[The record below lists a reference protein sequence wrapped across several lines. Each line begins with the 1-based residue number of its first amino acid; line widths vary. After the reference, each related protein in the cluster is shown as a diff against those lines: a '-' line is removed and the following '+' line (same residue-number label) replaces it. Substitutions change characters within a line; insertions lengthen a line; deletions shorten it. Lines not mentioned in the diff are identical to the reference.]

1 MADNFS
7 EFHFVLFPLTYL
19 LTSVLRRMFS
29 SPPADAASGLSWQ
42 QVADVASIQAARPSV
57 HLSHFQSRGQCY
69 SALNKKQSRM
79 KLHTIESV
87 HIVAC
92 CPPAFVWRKKNVLF
106 SIYFFPLPTTSTFA
120 LLHLSVAP
128 TPSSLNLLC
137 FRVVNIVYNSQKF
150 LELLV
155 WTHLNWLLSPLQ
167 CHEITHVDQF
177 WI

>member
-42 QVADVASIQAARPSV
+42 QVGDVASIQSARPSV

-79 KLHTIESV
+79 KLHRIESV

-92 CPPAFVWRKKNVLF
+92 CPPAFVWRKKNVSFL
-106 SIYFFPLPTTSTFA
+106 YFFFLFLLLPLSLFCTFQWHQ
-120 LLHLSVAP
+120 HLRHWICCAFV
-128 TPSSLNLLC
+128 LW
-137 FRVVNIVYNSQKF
+137 I
-150 LELLV
+150 
-155 WTHLNWLLSPLQ
+155 LSRILKS
-167 CHEITHVDQF
+167 F
-177 WI
+177 